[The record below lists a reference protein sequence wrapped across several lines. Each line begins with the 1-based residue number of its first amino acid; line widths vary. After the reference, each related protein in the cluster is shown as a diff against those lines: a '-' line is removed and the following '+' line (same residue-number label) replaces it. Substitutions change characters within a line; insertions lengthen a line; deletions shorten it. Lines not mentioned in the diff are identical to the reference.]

1 MSVFHPKRSAHKG
14 LKSLSSSSHSI
25 LNRLPSNGIPCFMCS
40 DLSQRTPGK
49 LSCLCAASDELC
61 IHENIGNSG
70 TPDHGGPSWCRDHI
84 VHAPS
89 QWEATL
95 QCNVVSHWLG
105 ACTGWSLLMDDRL
118 GKDRMA
124 RALQQLWKPW
134 LTHWFLGGVVVLSN
148 DFLTPMKD
156 RYLEHF
162 LWNFTQVNDTKAH
175 WWLINIGSGNSLV
188 SPWGDDSLKS
198 VWSTLV
204 ELINV
209 SMAYQEQF
217 CYPRP
222 VSAYGYWRCLICVCV
237 CVSVHLYVN
246 LELVRAIIHHPFELG
261 SPNLD

>member
-1 MSVFHPKRSAHKG
+1 MSVFHPKHSAHKG

-105 ACTGWSLLMDDRL
+105 ACTGWSLLMDERL

-134 LTHWFLGGVVVLSN
+134 LTHWFLEGVVVLSN

-162 LWNFTQVNDTKAH
+162 LLNFTQVNDTKAH
-175 WWLINIGSGNSLV
+175 WWLVNIGSGNSLV
-188 SPWGDDSLKS
+188 SPGLGRVPNLRVQVRVLVICVSPSTWLLHEYEYQYEYWLMSTSTSTNTSL
-198 VWSTLV
+198 WSTFY
-204 ELINV
+204 IN
-209 SMAYQEQF
+209 SNIAF
-217 CYPRP
+217 FRF
-222 VSAYGYWRCLICVCV
+222 L
-237 CVSVHLYVN
+237 
-246 LELVRAIIHHPFELG
+246 
-261 SPNLD
+261 